1 LQSVHKSFGDDIG
14 SRISDSAGDGR
25 RNEQDAKVK
34 GFCDA
39 SRLRKSGTIGV
50 QRHKERVAVVPRSQM
65 SIEGES
71 RNDMSK
77 FLARQVIGLDLPR
90 FSGDVKEWSTF
101 IKTYTRMTL
110 DCEFSDAE
118 NMEHLR

>member
-25 RNEQDAKVK
+25 RNEQY
-34 GFCDA
+34 
-39 SRLRKSGTIGV
+39 
-50 QRHKERVAVVPRSQM
+50 RVAVVPRSQM